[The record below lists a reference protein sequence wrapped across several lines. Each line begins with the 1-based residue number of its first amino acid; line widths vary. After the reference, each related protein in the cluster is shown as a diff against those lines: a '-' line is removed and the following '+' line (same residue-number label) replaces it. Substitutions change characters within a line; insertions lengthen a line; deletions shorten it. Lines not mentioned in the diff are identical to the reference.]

1 MSDKTQLRWE
11 SPLDIYV
18 PHELNNR
25 SLDTGYVESLEDSM
39 ITQGYL
45 PTYPIILFRR
55 HELPKEVFDGKTNAL
70 YICAAGFHRTTAAK
84 NINLERVYAE
94 IRSGTFEDYLEVLN
108 TDNFQFDPEVD
119 TSLGQIWTKTDKRK
133 ACKQLLL
140 LPKYFKL
147 TNIAL
152 ANLWHTSEA
161 NVRRWR
167 DDIASSI
174 DEGALNAPFP
184 ISEEWQENLKAILD
198 SNVREMAD
206 GSTVKI
212 RSKPEESTWDYRMAL
227 MKKVEAHKT
236 LDWSTEIEP
245 YCETVFEK
253 EVDKLSLKKLAELD
267 QLISIHDPE
276 FMRMCRRL
284 GEKKRELNAAK
295 DKCHAA
301 YRAAKKAFDTYLH
314 AQCLIEDGYISSM
327 DQNYKRLREAF
338 GRAVSKRFGK
348 NLMGSLLYTDTVS
361 KYENETEC
369 LAQLL
374 KDIEGS
380 VDYVQEY
387 ANRQVTARYKRRRK
401 LEQAVV
407 DAYCEMRKAVHEK
420 YPGIDMA
427 KFCFAVDSDS
437 YWLEVGDTPEI
448 MHSTQDVPGGP
459 DGKKDGDLIKIAK
472 HYEEMLETIEKGA
485 DWIQKLV
492 LEKLPLQD
500 ALDEMKA
507 EVSEPEADEDT
518 SLAEIDNL
526 PAVKHF
532 LASLLKQVGQV
543 EHPIE
548 RDNLSVAV
556 FDLLVCS
563 EEFEGTTEQQ
573 QLSILI
579 DCAYTLVAES
589 ESTAF

>member
-1 MSDKTQLRWE
+1 MSDKNQLRWE

-25 SLDTGYVESLEDSM
+25 SLDAGYVESLEDSM
-39 ITQGYL
+39 RTQGYL

-55 HELPKEVFDGKTNAL
+55 HEFPQEVFDGKTDAL

-84 NINLERVYAE
+84 NINLDRVYAE

-152 ANLWHTSEA
+152 ADLWHTSEA

-167 DDIASSI
+167 DDVASSI
-174 DEGALNAPFP
+174 DEGSLDVPFP
-184 ISEEWQENLKAILD
+184 ISQEWRDNLKAILD

-212 RSKPEESTWDYRMAL
+212 RSKPEASTWDYRMAL

-236 LDWSTEIEP
+236 LDWNTEIEP
-245 YCETVFEK
+245 YCKTMYEK
-253 EVDKLSLKKLAELD
+253 DVSDLSLKKLAELD
-267 QLISIHDPE
+267 QLITIHDPE
-276 FMRMCRRL
+276 FMKMCRSL
-284 GEKKRELNAAK
+284 GEKKRELNAAQE
-295 DKCHAA
+295 KCHTAF
-301 YRAAKKAFDTYLH
+301 RAVKKAFDTYL
-314 AQCLIEDGYISSM
+314 QSQGLIKDGYISSM
-327 DQNYKRLREAF
+327 DEGYKKLKTAF

-361 KYENETEC
+361 KYENETE
-369 LAQLL
+369 LLEQLL

-380 VDYVQEY
+380 VDYVQAY
-387 ANRQVTARYKRRRK
+387 AQRQSNAQYKKRSQ

-407 DAYCEMRKAVHEK
+407 DAHNKMLKAVQEK
-420 YPGIDMA
+420 YPGIDME
-427 KFCFAVDSDS
+427 KFCFAVDADS
-437 YWLEVGDTPEI
+437 YWLKTGDTSATL
-448 MHSTQDVPGGP
+448 MHSTADIP
-459 DGKKDGDLIKIAK
+459 KRKSNGDLIRIAEQ
-472 HYEEMLETIEKGA
+472 YEKMLETIEKGA
-485 DWIQKLV
+485 DWIKKLV
-492 LEKLPLQD
+492 PEKLPLQE

-507 EVSEPEADEDT
+507 SKA
-518 SLAEIDNL
+518 
-526 PAVKHF
+526 
-532 LASLLKQVGQV
+532 KQVEAQV
-543 EHPIE
+543 PG
-548 RDNLSVAV
+548 DP
-556 FDLLVCS
+556 
-563 EEFEGTTEQQ
+563 EFTQCTPDG
-573 QLSILI
+573 
-579 DCAYTLVAES
+579 Y
-589 ESTAF
+589 F